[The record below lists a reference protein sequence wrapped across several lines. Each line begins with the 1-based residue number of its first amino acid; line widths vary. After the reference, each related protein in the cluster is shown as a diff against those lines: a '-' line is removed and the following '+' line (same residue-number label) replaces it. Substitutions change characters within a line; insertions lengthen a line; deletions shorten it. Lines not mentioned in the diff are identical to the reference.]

1 MKTVFEM
8 INLTIYLS
16 FDNIVSAFRV
26 IRTHTGKKKEIVHS
40 LEVAVLCWE
49 DLNMLVPGWVTSVH

>member
-8 INLTIYLS
+8 IKLRIGKS
-16 FDNIVSAFRV
+16 VEIIVSAFRV
-26 IRTHTGKKKEIVHS
+26 FRTHTGKEKEIVHS

-49 DLNMLVPGWVTSVH
+49 DRNMLVPGGVTSVH